1 MEAVG
6 ATKAIDEEVRDG
18 VVSVEWIGK
27 TGLPGLEFVRQ
38 GGHGSCRRRRRRL
51 KGKTAVLGIKK
62 RQVGVSWPKARMPK

>member
-6 ATKAIDEEVRDG
+6 ATKASDEEVRDG

-27 TGLPGLEFVRQ
+27 TGLPGLEFVRR